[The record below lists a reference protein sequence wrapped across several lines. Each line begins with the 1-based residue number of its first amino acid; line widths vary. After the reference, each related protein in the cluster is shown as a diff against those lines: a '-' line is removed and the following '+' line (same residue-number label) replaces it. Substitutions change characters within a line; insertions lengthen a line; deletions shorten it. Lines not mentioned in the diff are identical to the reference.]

1 MNLRILHVGL
11 GPLGLRIQRDL
22 LARRL
27 GATVAAVDPARG
39 VAGRKLGELVPG
51 APDLRIAATLDEITD
66 WEGIDVALV
75 TTSSDLRQCA
85 ETFRALLERGV
96 SAVSTCEELIYPW
109 LRHPALARE
118 LDLRAKESGAQLLG
132 TGINPGFLMD
142 ALPVFASAVCSS
154 VRGVL
159 IQRIQDATTRRVPF
173 QKKIGAG
180 LDREAFQR
188 AVDAGWLRHV
198 GLGESLHFV
207 AHYLGFEVERW
218 SETIEPVIAVR
229 DLDCALGRI
238 PCGHAAGVRQT
249 AEGIV
254 GGVSVLRYE
263 FQAAIGQA
271 EARDRVFLD
280 ADPPLDLVIHGGVH
294 GDTATSAIALN
305 ALRPLLA
312 ATPGLH
318 TMATIPMTAC
328 SDAGVR
334 R

>member
-1 MNLRILHVGL
+1 M
-11 GPLGLRIQRDL
+11 
-22 LARRL
+22 
-27 GATVAAVDPARG
+27 
-39 VAGRKLGELVPG
+39 
-51 APDLRIAATLDEITD
+51 
-66 WEGIDVALV
+66 
-75 TTSSDLRQCA
+75 
-85 ETFRALLERGV
+85 
-96 SAVSTCEELIYPW
+96 
-109 LRHPALARE
+109 
-118 LDLRAKESGAQLLG
+118 
-132 TGINPGFLMD
+132 
-142 ALPVFASAVCSS
+142 
-154 VRGVL
+154 
-159 IQRIQDATTRRVPF
+159 
-173 QKKIGAG
+173 
-180 LDREAFQR
+180 
-188 AVDAGWLRHV
+188 
-198 GLGESLHFV
+198 
-207 AHYLGFEVERW
+207 
-218 SETIEPVIAVR
+218 R